1 MSVES
6 TVVIIEARFSSTR
19 LPGKVMMDICG
30 QPLLKRIINRL
41 RLSKSFPK

>member
-6 TVVIIEARFSSTR
+6 TAVIIEARFSSTR

-30 QPLLKRIINRL
+30 QPMLKRIIDRIK
-41 RLSKSFPK
+41 LSRSH